1 MHRRYTSI
9 LFDLDGTLVDTAPGI
24 TSCIAYTL
32 ETLGWPQESPEQLL
46 LHCGPPL
53 YTGFTDISS
62 MPADTAQRAVGVYRE
77 RYVATGISRSQVF
90 PGIQDLLETLHRR
103 GHPLAVATSKSED
116 TAVQMLTH
124 FGIAS
129 LFTTIT
135 GADPASGRSA
145 KADVV
150 RTACERLARSGADV
164 TAPLL
169 IGDRIFDVDGGRQ
182 AGVDVLGVRWGYA
195 PDDEELSGAIQI
207 LDTPEDVAAF
217 LE

>member
-1 MHRRYTSI
+1 MGKYLSNNLEDPQNLT
-9 LFDLDGTLVDTAPGI
+9 FMGDVDA
-24 TSCIAYTL
+24 A
-32 ETLGWPQESPEQLL
+32 
-46 LHCGPPL
+46 
-53 YTGFTDISS
+53 
-62 MPADTAQRAVGVYRE
+62 
-77 RYVATGISRSQVF
+77 
-90 PGIQDLLETLHRR
+90 LHRR